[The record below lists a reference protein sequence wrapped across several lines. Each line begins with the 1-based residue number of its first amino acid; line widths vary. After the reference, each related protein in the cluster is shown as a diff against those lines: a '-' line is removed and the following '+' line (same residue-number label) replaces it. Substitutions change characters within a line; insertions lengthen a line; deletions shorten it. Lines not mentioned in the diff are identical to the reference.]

1 MDAISYFSSI
11 EIKRNS
17 IKVTQ
22 LLWFSCVCVRSEPT
36 GEFAPSIKLVFYIT
50 CQRLLL
56 AWGEKVEQIH
66 SFESFSMQLQNT
78 YLLYWTVALIPVV
91 ESKVLYPM
99 SFTHRLRALSSGGS
113 VTSPPPSPAM
123 PKYKLAEYRYGREE
137 MLALYVKDNKVG

>member
-1 MDAISYFSSI
+1 MSEIVIS
-11 EIKRNS
+11 
-17 IKVTQ
+17 
-22 LLWFSCVCVRSEPT
+22 L
-36 GEFAPSIKLVFYIT
+36 G
-50 CQRLLL
+50 
-56 AWGEKVEQIH
+56 GKVEQIH